1 MGTVGERRDASHQTM
16 TDDKAAGGESGN
28 VHGRGGWR
36 AWRRPGGDSGWA
48 EQRQAARGGGPCG
61 GVVQIK
67 ALARDV
73 PSATPAGARAT
84 VGVRGGGVAAGA
96 RRCFYQEWPTWWR
109 CWQLSRGALSPA
121 KLALAG
127 RFSSFPCCLTR
138 AAKKTKGGGG
148 KLTCRPLRA
157 AERACDSKKMGATSL
172 ETDFTGGNDTKMEA
186 DVAYGGWMMKLPQK
200 P

>member
-84 VGVRGGGVAAGA
+84 VGVRGGGVSPPVLAGVSFKSGPRGGAAGSC
-96 RRCFYQEWPTWWR
+96 RVGP
-109 CWQLSRGALSPA
+109 SPPPNLPLPGV
-121 KLALAG
+121 LAA
-127 RFSSFPCCLTR
+127 FP
-138 AAKKTKGGGG
+138 A
-148 KLTCRPLRA
+148 
-157 AERACDSKKMGATSL
+157 
-172 ETDFTGGNDTKMEA
+172 
-186 DVAYGGWMMKLPQK
+186 V
-200 P
+200 

>member
-121 KLALAG
+121 KPAIAG

-148 KLTCRPLRA
+148 NSRA
-157 AERACDSKKMGATSL
+157 AHCVRLRGRVTPKKWVLSLLKLILQAATTL
-172 ETDFTGGNDTKMEA
+172 KWRRMLHTVGG
-186 DVAYGGWMMKLPQK
+186 
-200 P
+200 

>member
-138 AAKKTKGGGG
+138 AAKKTKGGWGNS
-148 KLTCRPLRA
+148 RA
-157 AERACDSKKMGATSL
+157 AHCVRLRGRVTPKKWVLRLLKLILQAATTL
-172 ETDFTGGNDTKMEA
+172 KWRRMLHTVGG
-186 DVAYGGWMMKLPQK
+186 
-200 P
+200 